1 MRKILLI
8 ANPKAG
14 NNRALDVAKKAIQF
28 FQQKDISCQ
37 LEETSATQNA
47 QKVAEQRLTD
57 EHTDLVVIGGDGTIN
72 EAVNGMDSHQA
83 TLSILS
89 GGTGNDFIKN
99 IDIGRNLEEQLNTV
113 LNGQT
118 LEIDLGLCNGRKFL
132 NGVGIGFDGQIVRDM
147 LHRKTWLT
155 GHAAYY
161 YHVLRILAS
170 YKERSFDFLLDGTE
184 SKKDLI
190 LMTIGNGTTF
200 GGGFKLTPDAKLD
213 DGYLDI
219 CLIGPISAARRFLNV
234 PRLSN
239 GTHLKLKEIE
249 AVRMKTLKVEENT
262 LLEGHIDGE
271 YLGKPPFSISLLP
284 KALKVRVR

>member
-1 MRKILLI
+1 MI

-14 NNRALDVAKKAIQF
+14 NNRAVDVAKKALDF
-28 FQQKDISCQ
+28 LQKKGLDCQ
-37 LEETSATQNA
+37 LVETTLDQNA
-47 QKVAEQRLTD
+47 QKVTEQHLTD
-57 EHTDLVVIGGDGTIN
+57 DHTDLLVVGGDGTVN
-72 EAVNGMDSHQA
+72 EAVNGMGSHTPA
-83 TLSILS
+83 LSILS
-89 GGTGNDFIKN
+89 SGTGNDFIKN
-99 IDIGRNLEEQLNTV
+99 IELGNNIDEQLDTA
-113 LNGQT
+113 LNGQ
-118 LEIDLGLCNGRKFL
+118 LIDIDLGLCNRRKFL
-132 NGVGIGFDGQIVRDM
+132 NGVGLGFDGQIVRDM

-170 YKERSFDFLLDGTE
+170 YQERTFEFSLDNNPHQ
-184 SKKDLI
+184 KDLI

-213 DGYLDI
+213 DGLLDV
-219 CLIGPISAARRFLNV
+219 CLIGAISAARRFLNV

-249 AVRMKTLKVEENT
+249 VIQTKTLEIKENP

-284 KALKVRVR
+284 KALKVRVRK

>member
-14 NNRALDVAKKAIQF
+14 NNRAVGIAKKALQY
-28 FQQKDISCQ
+28 FQQKGIDCQ
-37 LEETSATQNA
+37 IEETSLSQNA
-47 QKVAEQRLTD
+47 EKAAQQHLTD
-57 EHTDLVVIGGDGTIN
+57 HTDLIVVGGDGTIN
-72 EAVNGMDSHQA
+72 ETVNSIGSKDV

-99 IDIGRNLEEQLNTV
+99 IDIGRNLNEQLDTA
-113 LNGQT
+113 LNGKT
-118 LEIDLGLCNGRKFL
+118 IEIDLGICNGRKFL
-132 NGVGIGFDGQIVRDM
+132 NGVGVGFDGQIVRDM
-147 LHRKTWLT
+147 LHRRTWLK
-155 GHAAYY
+155 GHAGYY

-170 YKERSFDFLLDGTE
+170 YKVRSFKYTSDDVRSE
-184 SKKDLI
+184 KELI

-213 DGYLDI
+213 DGLLDV
-219 CLIGPISAARRFLNV
+219 CLIGPISTTRRFLNV
-234 PRLSN
+234 PKLSN
-239 GTHLKLKEIE
+239 GTHLKLSEIE
-249 AVRMKTLKVEENT
+249 AVRVKTLEIEENP

-271 YLGKPPFSISLLP
+271 YLGQPPFSISLLP

>member
-1 MRKILLI
+1 MLI

-14 NNRALDVAKKAIQF
+14 NNRALHVAKKALQF
-28 FQQKDISCQ
+28 FQEKDIYCQ
-37 LEETSATQNA
+37 LEETSAKQNA
-47 QKVAEQRLTD
+47 QKVAEQHLAT

-72 EAVNGMDSHQA
+72 EAVNGMGAHQA
-83 TLSILS
+83 TLSILPC
-89 GGTGNDFIKN
+89 GTGNDFIKN
-99 IDIGRNLEEQLNTV
+99 IDIGRNLEEQLNTA
-113 LNGQT
+113 LNGQQ

-147 LHRKTWLT
+147 LHRKTWLR

-170 YKERSFDFLLDGTE
+170 YKERSFDFLLDGAQ

-219 CLIGPISAARRFLNV
+219 CLIRPISAARRFLNV

-239 GTHLKLKEIE
+239 GTHLKLDEIE
-249 AVRMKTLKVEENT
+249 VVRVKTLKVEENT

-271 YLGKPPFSISLLP
+271 HLGKPPFSISLLP
-284 KALKVRVR
+284 RALKIRVR